1 MGTPTGVLAPTIL
14 SRHRT
19 KILWEN
25 LEGWLWASP
34 FLIGFLLF
42 IAGPFAASLFLAFT
56 DWDIVT
62 TPNFVGL
69 ENFIEAFSNDSQ
81 TWHSLEVTTT
91 FAFTSVPLSLIVGL
105 VLALLLNAKV
115 RGLEVYRTVY
125 YLPAVI
131 SGVAVAYMWKWIL
144 TKDWG
149 VVSILLSYVGI
160 QSPGWLTDPA
170 WALPSVVMMSLWS
183 VGGAMVIYL
192 AGLQGIPTDL
202 YEAAEV
208 DGANWLA
215 RLRHVTLPMM
225 TPVLFFQLVMGLIGA
240 LQVFTSVFILTNGGP
255 QYATNFFML
264 HLYQRAFKDFRM
276 GYGSALAWILFI
288 YIMVLTLVVLRTS
301 RSWVYYEG
309 ELKGARG

>member
-1 MGTPTGVLAPTIL
+1 MSLRIDGARPALVSPRRMKALRA
-14 SRHRT
+14 
-19 KILWEN
+19 N

-34 FLIGFLLF
+34 FLIGFVLF
-42 IAGPFAASLFLAFT
+42 TAGPFAASLVLSFT
-56 DWDIVT
+56 DWDIVS
-62 TPNFVGL
+62 PPEFVGL
-69 ENFIEAFSNDSQ
+69 ANFVEAFTDDKQ
-81 TWHSLEVTTT
+81 TWHSLEVTTI
-91 FAFTSVPLSLIVGL
+91 FAVTSVPLSLFFGL
-105 VLALLLNAKV
+105 ALALLLNAKI

-131 SGVAVAYMWKWIL
+131 SGVAVAFMWKWIL
-144 TKDWG
+144 ASDWG

-160 QSPGWLTDPA
+160 EAPGWLTDPA
-170 WALPSVVMMSLWS
+170 WALPSVVMMSLWG

-208 DGANWLA
+208 DGAGWLA
-215 RLRHVTLPMM
+215 RLRHITLPMM
-225 TPVLFFQLVMGLIGA
+225 TPVLFFQLLMGLIGA
-240 LQVFTSVFILTNGGP
+240 LQIFTQIFILTNGGP

-276 GYGSALAWILFI
+276 GYGSALAWILFV
-288 YIMVLTLVVLRTS
+288 YIMILTLIVLRTS

-309 ELKGARG
+309 ELRGAKR